1 MKSPIAIVGVSCQLP
16 GAKTAADF
24 WNNIKMGKRTITRL
38 QGADKQG
45 LHMAVGFLDGSD
57 EFDYERFGIT
67 KKEAI
72 LIDPQHRKFAECVA
86 DALEMVEQKKFT
98 DTSFNRHVGVY
109 ASMPMNTYLP
119 TTRGHIDTSLHTLDG
134 LQSTLT
140 NDKDYIALRCAYM
153 LDLRGPAINVQA
165 SCASTLISLHQACL
179 ALENDDCDM
188 AVVGGATIMWPQLR
202 AYKWIDGSIFSR
214 SGACH
219 PFSTLA
225 DGTVHG
231 NGAAVVVLKKLSKA
245 INDNNKIF
253 GIIKATGLNSDG
265 ARKSSFTA
273 PSADGQK
280 ELIGRVLKDIDV
292 TSIGLLE
299 AHATGTAV
307 GDKVELQV
315 LESLFSGL
323 SPATSYCAL
332 GASKPYVGHLE
343 ATSGVVS
350 LIKACHS
357 MLEGVH
363 TPDIVGNDWLKTK
376 ESPFYL
382 PARLTEW
389 PSSNLHPRRACVS
402 SFGMGGTN
410 AFVLLEEPSLA
421 ERASVANHQPQAMQS
436 QPREKLLWSGL
447 KTSTKRQSHEN
458 LGVNIIDEVTLKVY
472 EIVIQAESHPW
483 INDHQLNN
491 QSLIPATYYI
501 HLFRSIAAHL
511 DLPFEWALSS
521 VQILKKLI
529 LDGPVPLRL
538 SANKHDDSWSLR
550 IESRSK
556 DEWEPRVHAT
566 ARIVNKKSFD
576 EKITLN
582 ALLQLNQ
589 EPVSIEYF
597 PDQVVSHG
605 MAFQNLRHAVRTPY
619 GVLGLISDP
628 AGNLK
633 NRSDSEVCLLDSCLQ
648 VFRIDH
654 ADRGI
659 LPNDGFLLT
668 SVDYIDI
675 NNVDWCSAQTLWCLG
690 SARAHSAIE
699 SEFITDYLFFS
710 EMNGEVVGVIKG
722 VTERKLSGKAVPN
735 TPTSNNHVQ
744 TELPIQNPD
753 SVTPTL
759 IAIVSELVGIEKA
772 QIMESDSLESL
783 GVDSFA
789 ALELSLTLEQ
799 KLGKKINPDD
809 IDRRFSIQ
817 QIAFKL
823 KTK

>member
-1 MKSPIAIVGVSCQLP
+1 MNSPIAIVGISCQLP
-16 GAKTAADF
+16 GAKNAADF
-24 WNNIKMGKRTITRL
+24 WQNIKMGKRMITRL

-45 LHMAVGFLDGSD
+45 MHMAVGFLEGSD
-57 EFDYERFGIT
+57 EFDYERFAIT
-67 KKEAI
+67 KKEAT

-86 DALEMVEQKKFT
+86 DALETVEQKKFT
-98 DTSFNRHVGVY
+98 DSSFNRHIGIY

-165 SCASTLISLHQACL
+165 SCASTLIGLHQACL

-214 SGACH
+214 SGACY

-231 NGAAVVVLKKLSKA
+231 NGAAVVVLKKLNKA
-245 INDNNKIF
+245 INDNNKVF

-273 PSADGQK
+273 PSTEGQK
-280 ELIGRVLKDIDV
+280 ELIGRVLKDIDI

-299 AHATGTAV
+299 AHATGTTV

-315 LESLFSGL
+315 LESMFSGL

-350 LIKACHS
+350 LIKACYS
-357 MLEGVH
+357 MLDGVH
-363 TPDIVGNDWLKTK
+363 TPDIVGNDWLQTK

-382 PARLTEW
+382 PTRLTDW
-389 PSSNLHPRRACVS
+389 SSSNLQPRRAGVS

-410 AFVLLEEPSLA
+410 AFVLLEEPSIA
-421 ERASVANHQPQAMQS
+421 MRASVENHQPQSTQS
-436 QPREKLLWSGL
+436 QPHEKLLWSGL
-447 KTSTKRQSHEN
+447 NSLAKYQAHEN
-458 LGVNIIDEVTLKVY
+458 LGVHVTDEVALKVY
-472 EIVIQAESHPW
+472 EIVIQEESYPW

-491 QSLIPATYYI
+491 QPLIPATYYI
-501 HLFRSIAAHL
+501 HLFRSIAANL
-511 DLPFEWALSS
+511 DLPSEWALSS
-521 VQILKKLI
+521 VRVQKKLI
-529 LDGPVPLRL
+529 LTGPVSLRL
-538 SANKHDDSWSLR
+538 IANKLDDSWSLR
-550 IESRSK
+550 IESRNT
-556 DEWEPRVHAT
+556 DEWEPSVHAT
-566 ARIVNKKSFD
+566 AIIINKKSID

-582 ALLQLNQ
+582 TLLQLSQ
-589 EPVSIEYF
+589 EPVAIEYTSG
-597 PDQVVSHG
+597 QIVSHG
-605 MAFQNLRHAVRTPY
+605 IAFQNLRHAVRTPY
-619 GVLGLISDP
+619 GALGLISDLT
-628 AGNLK
+628 GNLK
-633 NRSDSEVCLLDSCLQ
+633 DRSDREVCLLDSCLH

-654 ADRGI
+654 TDRNI
-659 LPNDGFLLT
+659 LANDGFLLT
-668 SVDYIDI
+668 SADYIDI
-675 NNVDWCSAQTLWCLG
+675 NDIDWRDVQTFWCLG
-690 SARAHSAIE
+690 SARAHSI
-699 SEFITDYLFFS
+699 SENEFVTDYIFFS
-710 EMNGEVVGVIKG
+710 EMNGEVIGVIKG
-722 VTERKLSGKAVPN
+722 VTERRLSGKFVPN
-735 TPTSNNHVQ
+735 SSSSNDHVQ
-744 TELPIQNPD
+744 AELQAGNPHN
-753 SVTPTL
+753 VTQTL
-759 IAIVSELVGIEKA
+759 IAIISDLVGIEKA
-772 QIMESDSLESL
+772 QIMESDTLGSL

-789 ALELSLTLEQ
+789 ALELSLTLEE

-817 QIAFKL
+817 QIALKL
-823 KTK
+823 VGK